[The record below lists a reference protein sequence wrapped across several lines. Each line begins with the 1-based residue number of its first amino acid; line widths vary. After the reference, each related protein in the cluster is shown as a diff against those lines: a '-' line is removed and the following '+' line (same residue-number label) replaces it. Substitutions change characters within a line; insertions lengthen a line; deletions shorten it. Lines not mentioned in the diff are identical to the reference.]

1 MTNDAT
7 FMARALALAERGR
20 GFTTP
25 NPRVGAV
32 LVKGDVIVAEGWH
45 KVFGGPH
52 AEVECLR
59 DAEEKGIDP
68 TGATMYVTLEPC
80 NHFGK
85 TPPCSRTLLES
96 GVARVV
102 VGCLDPNPVA
112 GGGAELLRQGGVTVT
127 IGVMEQ
133 ECRDAIADFVVWK
146 TKGRPFVT
154 VKLAMTL
161 DGCIATR
168 TGDSGWVSGE
178 ASRARVHAMR
188 ASVQAVMVGGGTL
201 WTDNPRLTHRL
212 ADGPLAEN
220 PQPLAVLV
228 TRRPPPPD
236 APLTILRDRPSQSI
250 ILTDAAWAASKTAET
265 LMELGVRV
273 WSLSENGQGGMSL
286 RPGLERLR
294 EEAGV
299 YSLLCEGGGGLAGS
313 LLAQGLI
320 DELVVFYA
328 PKILG
333 DAAAISGFS
342 GLSVSQMREAAQLRF
357 IAMERVGEDMM
368 VVARPAPVATAPF
381 APGIRPRSPG
391 R

>member
-1 MTNDAT
+1 
-7 FMARALALAERGR
+7 MARALELAERGR

-32 LVKGDVIVAEGWH
+32 LVMGGVIVAEGWH

-59 DAEEKGIDP
+59 DAEEKGVDP

-102 VGCLDPNPVA
+102 IGCLDPNPVA

-127 IGVMEQ
+127 VGVMER
-133 ECRDAIADFVVWK
+133 ECADAIADFVVWK

-161 DGCIATR
+161 DGRIATR

-178 ASRARVHAMR
+178 ASRARVHALR
-188 ASVQAVMVGGGTL
+188 ANAQAVMVGGGTL

-212 ADGPLAEN
+212 GDGPLAAN

-228 TRRPPPPD
+228 TRRPPAPD
-236 APLTILRDRPSQSI
+236 APLAILRDRPGQCVV
-250 ILTDAAWAASKTAET
+250 LTGAAWAASNTADG
-265 LMELGVRV
+265 LKKMGVRV
-273 WSLSENGQGGMSL
+273 WGLPENGGESL
-286 RPGLERLR
+286 NLLPGLKRLR

-299 YSLLCEGGGGLAGS
+299 YTLLCEGGGGLAGS
-313 LLAQGLI
+313 LLTQGLM

-342 GLSVSQMREAAQLRF
+342 GLAAERMADAAKLRF
-357 IAMERVGEDMM
+357 LSMEAVGEDMM
-368 VVARPAPVATAPF
+368 VVARPQDK
-381 APGIRPRSPG
+381 
-391 R
+391 